1 MTTDLDAL
9 AARLRED
16 AKELCAEDQRDEHFQ
31 VADRALVSRFR
42 TAEIEEAAADALL
55 AARAKIDRLH
65 QEQAEED
72 AGHTLALKAACD
84 QRDAALQRAKEAE
97 TLALFGLACLDEARR
112 ELGDLD
118 GGWIE
123 DTGRTMGVLTAVEVT
138 ERCTADE
145 GACRCEEYG
154 FPTTCVRDSEAV
166 KAYRAARPVPPGEG
180 APGG

>member
-1 MTTDLDAL
+1 MPFSDLDAL
-9 AARLRED
+9 AERLTELAEVLEAQEMATVYDMSRPADYSGYAFIHLHRAAAAALRALRE
-16 AKELCAEDQRDEHFQ
+16 E
-31 VADRALVSRFR
+31 
-42 TAEIEEAAADALL
+42 
-55 AARAKIDRLH
+55 
-65 QEQAEED
+65 
-72 AGHTLALKAACD
+72 
-84 QRDAALQRAKEAE
+84 RDAALQRAKDAE
-97 TLALFGLACLDEARR
+97 TLALFGLACRDEARR

-166 KAYRAARPVPPGEG
+166 KAYRAARPAPPGG
-180 APGG
+180 TG

>member
-1 MTTDLDAL
+1 MTADL
-9 AARLRED
+9 
-16 AKELCAEDQRDEHFQ
+16 
-31 VADRALVSRFR
+31 RALQ
-42 TAEIEEAAADALL
+42 EE
-55 AARAKIDRLH
+55 
-65 QEQAEED
+65 
-72 AGHTLALKAACD
+72 
-84 QRDAALQRAKEAE
+84 RDAALRGQAALMRQTVRIRVALGVTEGDTYDGAVRMREERDASLQRATEAE

-180 APGG
+180 GQDDR